1 MRDTSFAHVIHPRSI
16 LTLALLLSAFVHRSY
31 ADIYR
36 WGGSSS
42 MFSLYI
48 YDAATEAT
56 FELKLATSQ
65 AADMAA
71 VILDYINAIMKDQ

>member
-1 MRDTSFAHVIHPRSI
+1 MSRSLNQPFSF
-16 LTLALLLSAFVHRSY
+16 

-48 YDAATEAT
+48 WDAGTEST

-71 VILDYINAIMKDQ
+71 TILDYINAIMSDQ

>member
-1 MRDTSFAHVIHPRSI
+1 
-16 LTLALLLSAFVHRSY
+16 
-31 ADIYR
+31 
-36 WGGSSS
+36 

-48 YDAATEAT
+48 WDAGSEST

-71 VILDYINAIMKDQ
+71 TILDYINAIMSDQ

>member
-1 MRDTSFAHVIHPRSI
+1 
-16 LTLALLLSAFVHRSY
+16 
-31 ADIYR
+31 
-36 WGGSSS
+36 